1 MTRSPPI
8 TAHLVRVLAVA
19 AVVVG
24 GVDRHHDLGLPVDLN
39 RYLDTPPGYRHAI
52 VTLPTISTMSIS
64 PCVGHS
70 CPFPVPSIQ
79 MAGQDPRRLLPSGL
93 AGSVDLTWAQ
103 CTLNRP
109 YRLACQNFGKAS
121 RLGHGKILILF
132 MTKVVDI
139 II

>member
-39 RYLDTPPGYRHAI
+39 RSLEIQHLAI
-52 VTLPTISTMSIS
+52 VTLSTISTMSIS

-79 MAGQDPRRLLPSGL
+79 MAGQDPRRLPPSGL
-93 AGSVDLTWAQ
+93 AGSVDLTWHSVHTVCSAVSAV
-103 CTLNRP
+103 T
-109 YRLACQNFGKAS
+109 
-121 RLGHGKILILF
+121 ILMLHKQKYFI
-132 MTKVVDI
+132 
-139 II
+139 